1 MITRPLTPGT
11 AITGALAAAFVVA
24 TLPAVGAAQR
34 ADAAAPVAQQ
44 SAFVIPAWAYPI
56 VPAPPAGATTPA
68 PDSVTPLHVPGSAR
82 GYTAAWLADF
92 NRVAD
97 WFPNDH
103 PSMPEIVAHGRKPAI
118 LACGTCH
125 LPDGQGRPEN
135 ATLAGLTEAYIREQL
150 ADFKAGRRHG
160 LIDAYAPIPGMVRIA
175 SNLTDDEAAAAAA
188 YFSKL
193 RLRPHARVI
202 ESATAP
208 KTHVVNWI
216 RMADADGAREP
227 LGTRIVEVPA
237 SEERHERRDTRLTY
251 YAYVPPGSIARGR
264 AIALPARDS
273 VTQPCMRC
281 HGPDLRGVGVVPPL
295 AGRSPSYIV
304 RQLVA
309 FRTGARSSDAA
320 APMRAEVAPLS
331 IEQMIAVAAYA
342 GSLRP

>member
-1 MITRPLTPGT
+1 MTVRSLTHALVALGVG
-11 AITGALAAAFVVA
+11 AISQVA
-24 TLPAVGAAQR
+24 TAQR
-34 ADAAAPVAQQ
+34 PADPSTVVQQ
-44 SAFVIPAWAYPI
+44 SAFTIPAWAYPI
-56 VPAPPAGATTPA
+56 TPAAPAGAPA
-68 PDSVTPLHVPGSAR
+68 PDSVRLLHVPGSAR
-82 GYTAAWLADF
+82 GYTAASIADF

-97 WFPNDH
+97 WFPRAH
-103 PSMPEIVAHGRKPAI
+103 PPLPDIVAHGRKPAV

-135 ATLAGLTEAYIREQL
+135 AMLAGLPEAYIREQL
-150 ADFKAGRRHG
+150 ADFKAGTRRG
-160 LIDAYAPIPGMVRIA
+160 VIDAYAPIPGMVRIA

-208 KTHVVNWI
+208 KTHVVSWI
-216 RMADADGAREP
+216 RMADANGAREP
-227 LGTRIVEVPA
+227 LGLRIIEVPA

-264 AIALPARDS
+264 AIATPSRDS
-273 VTQPCMRC
+273 VTQPCVRC
-281 HGPDLRGVGVVPPL
+281 HGPDLRGVGMIPPL
-295 AGRSPSYIV
+295 AGRSPSYLV

-309 FRTGARSSDAA
+309 FRSGARSSAAA

-342 GSLRP
+342 GSLKP